1 MSTVAERVRLAFNAA
16 TGESKPAS
24 SSWMAAN
31 PTHYLEVRNILGTRR
46 REAVAQV
53 TAMDSLGIKYLAVRS
68 QDWTSVDVMT
78 HLLVDAERR
87 AKALAELA
95 DMLGSS
101 GWHVY
106 PIREALTHGG
116 LAATNGDNRVQV
128 YSNGDVSGYDD
139 VAVRFAGDAFEVA
152 LERVQAS

>member
-16 TGESKPAS
+16 TGESEPTL
-24 SSWMAAN
+24 SSWVAAN

-53 TAMDSLGIKYLAVRS
+53 TAMDSLNIKYLAVRS

-78 HLLVDAERR
+78 HLLIDAERR
-87 AKALAELA
+87 AKALAALA

-101 GWHVY
+101 GWHVS
-106 PIREALTHGG
+106 PIREPLTRGG
-116 LAATNGDNRVQV
+116 LTAAKDGNQVQV

-139 VAVRFAGDAFEVA
+139 VAVRFARDAFEVA
-152 LERVQAS
+152 LERAQAS

>member
-1 MSTVAERVRLAFNAA
+1 MSTVSERVRLAFNAA

-24 SSWMAAN
+24 SSWVAAN

-53 TAMDSLGIKYLAVRS
+53 TAMDSRNIKYIAVRS

-78 HLLVDAERR
+78 HLLTDAERR
-87 AKALAELA
+87 VKALVALA
-95 DMLGSS
+95 DMLDSS
-101 GWHVY
+101 GWHVS
-106 PIREALTHGG
+106 PIREPLACGG
-116 LAATNGDNRVQV
+116 LVATKDGNQVQV

-139 VAVRFAGDAFEVA
+139 VAVRFAGEAFEVA
-152 LERVQAS
+152 LERIKSA

>member
-1 MSTVAERVRLAFNAA
+1 MSTVSERVRLAFNAA

-24 SSWMAAN
+24 SSWVAAN
-31 PTHYLEVRNILGTRR
+31 PTHYLEVRSILGTRR

-53 TAMDSLGIKYLAVRS
+53 TAMDSLNIEYMAVRS
-68 QDWTSVDVMT
+68 QEWTSVDVMT
-78 HLLVDAERR
+78 HLLNDAERR
-87 AKALAELA
+87 VKALVALA

-106 PIREALTHGG
+106 PIREPLTRGG
-116 LAATNGDNRVQV
+116 LVATKDGNRVQV
-128 YSNGDVSGYDD
+128 YSNGDVSGHDD

-152 LERVQAS
+152 LERAQAS